1 MRKCLFLRPQMEFS
15 GPVKAKNHQK
25 RMGLSQVNRPMD
37 LGKDFNLPLNFKGA
51 LGGQKRLKK

>member
-1 MRKCLFLRPQMEFS
+1 MEFS

-37 LGKDFNLPLNFKGA
+37 LGKDFNLPLNFKGV
-51 LGGQKRLKK
+51 LGGQNKLKK